1 MRDAVLHLGPRG
13 CGKSEHLERAL
24 TPVSHRAYVGTL
36 WPDPAYDPII
46 ARHRARRDAA
56 WVLVECSSDLRAALD
71 QLDGAL
77 RALGPAAA
85 CLIDGLTMW
94 AANVARSDGDL
105 LAAAR
110 RVAEGLVE
118 LLDAHGEI
126 VWRLVDVTP
135 RTFDREGLPLHTR
148 AARLLH
154 RTVIDYARYLHVEEW
169 PDVQA
174 I

>member
-1 MRDAVLHLGPRG
+1 MRDAVLHLGPRD
-13 CGKSEHLERAL
+13 CGKSEYLERAL
-24 TPVSHRAYVGTL
+24 TPVSRRAYLGTL

-46 ARHRARRDAA
+46 ARHRARRDAS
-56 WVLVECSSDLRAALD
+56 WVLVECGGDLRATFDLLD
-71 QLDGAL
+71 RAL
-77 RALGPAAA
+77 RALGAAAA

-94 AANVARSDGDL
+94 AVNVARADGDL

-110 RVAEGLVE
+110 GVAEGIVE
-118 LLDAHGEI
+118 LLDVHAEI

-135 RTFDREGLPLHTR
+135 RTFDREGLPLHAR

-154 RTVIDYARYLHVEEW
+154 RTLIDYATDLCVKEW